1 MDHEF
6 SGKVALVTGATGGIG
21 FACAR
26 LLASKGASVALLDLV
41 DATDQSQRLNQL
53 YKSRTMSVKLD
64 ITDSGAVEEA
74 VAMVVSWKG
83 RLDFAVNAAGILPVG
98 VNVDGID
105 PFIWRRVIDVNLTGT
120 FNCMQHEIRTFL
132 ELGIPGSVVN
142 VSSDAGAIGTVGC
155 AAYVASKHAVN
166 GLTKTA
172 ALEYAR
178 KGICVNAVAPGNI
191 DTPMLSR
198 LGMSA
203 EALGHATQPS
213 GKLGKA
219 GDVADLI
226 VFLLSERAG
235 FMNGSIVAIDG
246 GTTSAGY
253 SNGDASQ
260 VFKAVQ

>member
-1 MDHEF
+1 
-6 SGKVALVTGATGGIG
+6 
-21 FACAR
+21 
-26 LLASKGASVALLDLV
+26 
-41 DATDQSQRLNQL
+41 
-53 YKSRTMSVKLD
+53 MSVKLD

-83 RLDFAVNAAGILPVG
+83 RLDFAVNAAGILPAG

-120 FNCMQHEIRTFL
+120 FNCMQHEIL
-132 ELGIPGSVVN
+132 
-142 VSSDAGAIGTVGC
+142 GC

-235 FMNGSIVAIDG
+235 FINGSIVAIDG